1 MPLFWMPQPF
11 IPRAAARAGIAD
23 ALGPSGCWTPR
34 SGTGRSS
41 TCATAP
47 WRWEPPWKAAST
59 TALGLPG
66 CSSTPASTLS
76 PAFST
81 AVTAASY
88 AVILDATAFYPEG
101 GGQAGDTG
109 CLGSVR
115 VLDTQE
121 RDGEVIH
128 LCDGPLEVGAAV
140 EGCIDY
146 GPRFARMQQ
155 HSGEHIVSGIL
166 HSRYGC
172 HNTGFHM
179 GADVT
184 TIDFDCVI
192 PAEDL
197 PELEALANQAVW
209 ADLPVKCWIPT
220 PQELENVT
228 YRTKRALLWPV
239 RIVEIPGCDHHRL

>member
-1 MPLFWMPQPF
+1 MSTQALYYEDSHMTQFT
-11 IPRAAARAGIAD
+11 ARVVSCTEEKD
-23 ALGPSGCWTPR
+23 R
-34 SGTGRSS
+34 
-41 TCATAP
+41 
-47 WRWEPPWKAAST
+47 
-59 TALGLPG
+59 
-66 CSSTPASTLS
+66 
-76 PAFST
+76 
-81 AVTAASY
+81 Y

-109 CLGSVR
+109 HLGSVR

-121 RDGEVIH
+121 RDGAVIH

-197 PELEALANQAVW
+197 PELEALANRR
-209 ADLPVKCWIPT
+209 CG
-220 PQELENVT
+220 
-228 YRTKRALLWPV
+228 
-239 RIVEIPGCDHHRL
+239 RICR